1 MDATRAH
8 MLISTLADGIHPNT
22 GERFAPDS
30 PYQQAEIV
38 RALYCALR
46 ALEAPSATPLSKD
59 SSASKAPGSEKQMS
73 SMGAASKG
81 NAGKP
86 WTADEER
93 ELLASFDAGVLPGEI
108 AKQHGRSIAGIE
120 ARLEK
125 LGRLRPDQRTTT
137 SRYPLSM
144 QSRGKASVS

>member
-8 MLISTLADGIHPNT
+8 RLISTLADGIHPNT
-22 GERFAPDS
+22 GERLAPDS

-46 ALEAPSATPLSKD
+46 ALEGQSAASPSKESLAPQ
-59 SSASKAPGSEKQMS
+59 APTSEKQMT
-73 SMGAASKG
+73 AAGPAAKG

-108 AKQHGRSIAGIE
+108 AKQHRRSIAGIE

-144 QSRGKASVS
+144 QSRANSTAS